1 MDDAACAGETENLAC
16 ATVSMESNSTSLLF
30 ILAISLALWSLF
42 HISSI
47 MCNLKHI
54 CFVLCDINF
63 NFTIIITIKM
73 TLGADFRARSYYDP
87 F

>member
-54 CFVLCDINF
+54 FLFSLTEIS
-63 NFTIIITIKM
+63 
-73 TLGADFRARSYYDP
+73 TLRSLLQLKCL
-87 F
+87 

>member
-1 MDDAACAGETENLAC
+1 MDDAACAGETKNLAC

-30 ILAISLALWSLF
+30 ILDISLALWSMF
-42 HISSI
+42 HISST
-47 MCNLKHI
+47 MCNSKHI
-54 CFVLCDINF
+54 CFVFFDRNL

-73 TLGADFRARSYYDP
+73 TLRKVFRARAYCDA

>member
-1 MDDAACAGETENLAC
+1 MDYAACAGETKNLAC
-16 ATVSMESNSTSLLF
+16 ATVSMESNATFLLF
-30 ILAISLALWSLF
+30 ILSISLALWSMF

-47 MCNLKHI
+47 MCNSKHI

-73 TLGADFRARSYYDP
+73 TLGADFRACT
-87 F
+87 